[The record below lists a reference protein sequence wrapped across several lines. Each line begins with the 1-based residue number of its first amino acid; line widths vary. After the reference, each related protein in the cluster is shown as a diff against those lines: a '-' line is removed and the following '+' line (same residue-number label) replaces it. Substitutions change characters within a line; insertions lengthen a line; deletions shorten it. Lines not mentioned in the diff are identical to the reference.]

1 MKPVLISVLL
11 AFGFSTM
18 LYAQVGEIKGASSSN
33 SSSSKSG
40 SSDSGDSDFDSDGDG
55 GGVFFD
61 ILFGGIA
68 EAQSYKL
75 STSRERYPSMVSF
88 DVMIQG
94 AVKPSAYYLF
104 WPRLRGN
111 WGLFGTDFRLNYL
124 IEESVDGYIH
134 VRTNDWQIIQ
144 LNLVTSRFFTF
155 RLGTGIMQEAFSE
168 ERSFSETAFML
179 MVHAPDQT
187 KTLAFEYRFAKDWDT
202 GANPRREF
210 SVQYQH
216 QLFNTGKLHGY
227 ATVGGIYQRYYN
239 SIDVWGI
246 QGGLMFRFF

>member
-1 MKPVLISVLL
+1 MKAVLISVLL
-11 AFGFSTM
+11 TISCFAR
-18 LYAQVGEIKGASSSN
+18 LCAQVNEIKGASSSN
-33 SSSSKSG
+33 SSSSKSE
-40 SSDSGDSDFDSDGDG
+40 SSDWGDSDYDSDEDG
-55 GGVFFD
+55 GGLFFGFFD
-61 ILFGGIA
+61 GIA
-68 EAQSYKL
+68 EAQSFKL
-75 STSRERYPSMVSF
+75 SKDRERYPSMVSF

-104 WPRLRGN
+104 WPRIRGN

-168 ERSFSETAFML
+168 ESSFSETAFML

-187 KTLAFEYRFAKDWDT
+187 KVLGFEYRFAKDWDT

-216 QLFNTGKLHGY
+216 QLFNTGNLHGY